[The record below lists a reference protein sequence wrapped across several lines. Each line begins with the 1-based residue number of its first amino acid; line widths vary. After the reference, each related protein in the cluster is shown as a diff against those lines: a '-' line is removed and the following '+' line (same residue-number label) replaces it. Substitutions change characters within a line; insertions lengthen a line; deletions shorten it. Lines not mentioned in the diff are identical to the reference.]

1 MNKKLINH
9 IQFLRAIS
17 VLLVFFYHLELN
29 FFEYGF
35 IGVDIFFVISG
46 YVIASR
52 IHAEY
57 FETKNFDFYNFF
69 KKRIKRIYPVLF
81 FIFSFSLVFIIFFQ
95 PLDLFLNNL
104 KVYIFTILGVSNL
117 YFLFS
122 EKDYFGTVFEDP
134 FGHSWSL
141 GVEEQFYLIFPIFFV
156 IVLRHI
162 KQINKNIIL
171 ISGIIIIGIIFLYLY
186 SANKDLVFYS
196 PLFRFWQF
204 LLGALT
210 FLFSKKIT
218 RKNFIISILVF
229 FSLVTVILNGKIIN
243 DISLLLICSILSC
256 LFIMFYKKNEYGKFL
271 FENKFLILLGNI
283 SYSFYLWHLP
293 IIYFYNLYFD
303 KNLFS
308 IPLLFFF
315 TLFLSFLTF
324 TYIEEKFRNIKL
336 NLDFTNRYIFVIISS
351 VFIIMVSLAFFSFQK
366 SYDSN
371 IKNNLKKFIYKLNYL
386 ESIKKYTDRTV
397 FYKININEN
406 QIYRFCT
413 STAKDFNLNKKK
425 LKTQCLKEGAKPKKL
440 FYLEGDSHTAN
451 FVPMMNAINF
461 KDSFYFQHFT
471 LPLKK
476 INYEKIN
483 ALTIFYDEIIYTK
496 HISNITDL
504 NDLEFISKNFNDKVK
519 ILILGPIPNI
529 TNNTNPLKCFIKSV
543 DCTYNS
549 KIDIK
554 NRKLDNYYNAI
565 SKILINQNK
574 FYFYNP
580 YKIICPQD
588 NCYSYD
594 SKKDILSHRDSSHL
608 TIEGSIL
615 LKNDF
620 NNFYNLNFNN

>member
-29 FFEYGF
+29 FFEYGY

-52 IHAEY
+52 IYTEY
-57 FETKNFDFYNFF
+57 FETKSFDFYNFF
-69 KKRIKRIYPVLF
+69 RKRIKRIYPVLF

-104 KVYIFTILGVSNL
+104 KVYIFTIFGASNL

-122 EKDYFGTVFEDP
+122 KKDYFDTVFEDP

-141 GVEEQFYLIFPIFFV
+141 GVEEQFYLIFPVFF
-156 IVLRHI
+156 IIILKHI

-171 ISGIIIIGIIFLYLY
+171 ISGIIIIGIFFLYLY
-186 SANKDLVFYS
+186 SSNKDLVFYS
-196 PLFRFWQF
+196 PFFRFWQF

-218 RKNFIISILVF
+218 KKNFIISILVF
-229 FSLVTVILNGKIIN
+229 FLLVTLILNGKITS
-243 DISLLLICSILSC
+243 DVSLLLICSILSC
-256 LFIMFYKKNEYGKFL
+256 LFIMFYKRNKYWIFL
-271 FENKFLILLGNI
+271 FENKFLIFLGNI

-303 KNLFS
+303 KNLFR
-308 IPLLFFF
+308 IPLLFFL
-315 TLFLSFLTF
+315 TLVLSFLTF
-324 TYIEEKFRNIKL
+324 VYIEQKFRNKKL
-336 NLDFTNRYIFVIISS
+336 NLNFTNRH
-351 VFIIMVSLAFFSFQK
+351 VFIFTSSIFIIIVSLIFFSFQK
-366 SYDSN
+366 SYNSN
-371 IKNNLKKFIYKLNYL
+371 IKNNLKKFVYKLNYL
-386 ESIKKYTDRTV
+386 ENKKKYTDRTV
-397 FYKININEN
+397 FYKININGN

-413 STAKDFNLNKKK
+413 EAAKDFDLNKKK
-425 LKTQCLKEGAKPKKL
+425 LRTQCLKEGTKPKKL
-440 FYLEGDSHTAN
+440 FYLEGDSYTAN
-451 FVPMMNAINF
+451 FVPMMNAINV
-461 KDSFYFQHFT
+461 KDSFYFRHFI

-476 INYEKIN
+476 INYEKVN
-483 ALTIFYDEIIYTK
+483 SLTNFYDEVIYTTN
-496 HISNITDL
+496 INQITDL
-504 NDLEFISKNFNDKVK
+504 KDLEFLSKNFNNKVK

-529 TNNTNPLKCFIKSV
+529 TNNTDPLKCFIKSV

-554 NRKLDNYYNAI
+554 NRKLNNYYDTI

-580 YKIICPQD
+580 YKIICPQN

-594 SKKDILSHRDSSHL
+594 SKKDILTHRDSSHL